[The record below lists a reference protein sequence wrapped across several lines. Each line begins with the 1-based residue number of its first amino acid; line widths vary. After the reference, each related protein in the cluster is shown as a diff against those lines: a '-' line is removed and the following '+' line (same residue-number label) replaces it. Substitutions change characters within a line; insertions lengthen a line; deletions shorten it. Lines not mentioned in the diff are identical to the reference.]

1 MSTPLLSEGVGGPD
15 SPPAQPAGPR
25 GGTARPTRVH
35 RRARAGGTGPLG
47 IGVVTIWLSLIV
59 LLPLAA
65 VTVKALDDGTG
76 TFWDAVSSKQ
86 AVNALVFT
94 LVVSLVAAAIN
105 AVTGTLV
112 AWVLVRDDFKGKGAV
127 NALIDLPFALPTIV
141 AGLTLIALY
150 GKNSPVGIDV
160 TYTRT
165 AVLLALLFV
174 TLPFVVRS
182 VQPVLIELDREME
195 EASTSLGA
203 TPGQT
208 FRHIVLPNLRPA
220 ILSGA
225 ALSFARAVGE
235 FGSIVLISGNVPFQT
250 EVSSVYIFKLQE
262 SSQNPIAAAA
272 VAVVLLLVSLVVL
285 IGIRVLERRGG
296 DHA

>member
-1 MSTPLLSEGVGGPD
+1 MSTSLVKDVPELPD
-15 SPPAQPAGPR
+15 AAKQPAGGPGR
-25 GGTARPTRVH
+25 GRGSRSA
-35 RRARAGGTGPLG
+35 RRARAGGAGPLG
-47 IGVVTIWLSLIV
+47 VGVVTIWLSLIV

-65 VTVKALDDGTG
+65 VTAKSFEDGTD
-76 TFWDAVSSKQ
+76 TFWTAVSSRQ

-94 LVVSLVAAAIN
+94 LVVSLIAAAIN
-105 AVTGTLV
+105 AVMGTLV
-112 AWVLVRDDFKGKGAV
+112 AWVLVRDKFRGKAAV

-150 GKNSPVGIDV
+150 GRNSPVGIDV
-160 TYTRT
+160 TYTRV
-165 AVLLALLFV
+165 AVLLALMFV

-182 VQPVLIELDREME
+182 VQPVLHELDREME

-208 FRHIVLPNLRPA
+208 FRRIVLPNLRPA

-235 FGSIVLISGNVPFQT
+235 FGSIVLISGNVPFKT
-250 EVSSVYIFKLQE
+250 EVSAVYIFKLQE
-262 SSQNPIAAAA
+262 SSDNPIRAAA
-272 VAVVLLLVSLVVL
+272 VSVVLLGLSLAVL
-285 IGIRVLERRGG
+285 IGIRIFERRGG
-296 DHA
+296 DHG

>member
-1 MSTPLLSEGVGGPD
+1 M
-15 SPPAQPAGPR
+15 
-25 GGTARPTRVH
+25 
-35 RRARAGGTGPLG
+35 
-47 IGVVTIWLSLIV
+47 GVVTIWLSLIV

-65 VTVKALDDGTG
+65 VTAKSFDSGVG
-76 TFWDAVSSKQ
+76 TFWDVVSSRQ

-94 LVVSLVAAAIN
+94 LVVSLAAAAIN
-105 AVTGTLV
+105 AVMGTLV
-112 AWVLVRDDFKGKGAV
+112 AWVLVRDQFRGKAII

-150 GKNSPVGIDV
+150 GKNSPIGIDV

-208 FRHIVLPNLRPA
+208 FRRIVLPNLRPA

-235 FGSIVLISGNVPFQT
+235 FGSVVLISGNVPFKT
-250 EVSSVYIFKLQE
+250 ETSAVYIFKLQE
-262 SSQNPIAAAA
+262 SSDNPISAAA
-272 VAVVLLLVSLVVL
+272 VSVVLLGVSLLVL
-285 IGIRVLERRGG
+285 IGIRVFERSG
-296 DHA
+296 DNRA